1 MCCLSTSID
10 KYNYVAHSIIYNRGI
25 HTIVLVRNDDN
36 TVAYQTN
43 NTNVIIVNQL
53 YFLCSSLL
61 FLLQ

>member
-10 KYNYVAHSIIYNRGI
+10 KYNYVVHSIIYNRGI

-43 NTNVIIVNQL
+43 NTNVLVVNQ
-53 YFLCSSLL
+53 
-61 FLLQ
+61 